1 MENPS
6 VDRFMIHDPIT
17 IERGQPLTTA
27 RRLMQTHHIRHLPVL
42 LRGKLVGVVSQRD
55 LLNFDRILDLDQTL
69 VPVGEAMT
77 KPAFCVRP
85 DAALSDV
92 AAEMAARHYGSAV
105 VVDEEQRVLGLL
117 TAGDGLRALA
127 ALLDPPSVA
136 EPAVATSMRCPSPA
150 AASAALPS
158 QSGLRRRCV

>member
-1 MENPS
+1 
-6 VDRFMIHDPIT
+6 
-17 IERGQPLTTA
+17 
-27 RRLMQTHHIRHLPVL
+27 MQTHHIRHLPVL

-55 LLNFDRILDLDQTL
+55 LLNFDRILDLD
-69 VPVGEAMT
+69 
-77 KPAFCVRP
+77 
-85 DAALSDV
+85 AALSDV

-105 VVDEEQRVLGLL
+105 VVDEEQRVIGLL

-136 EPAVATSMRCPSPA
+136 EPAVSASMQCPSPS